1 MSKKTKIIFYGISAF
16 VLAMVI
22 VTVGR
27 SLIKSTPFVDELKD
41 WTNWAVAALGG
52 VLSAIRAWYMYKE
65 KEKNEK

>member
-1 MSKKTKIIFYGISAF
+1 MSKKAKIIFYGISAF

-22 VTVGR
+22 VTVGK
-27 SLIKSTPFVDELKD
+27 SLIKSTPFADEFKD

-52 VLSAIRAWYMYKE
+52 VLSAVRAWYMYKE